1 MKEGISLIHKS
12 LYDYQPQSIFKFFTY
27 SVNKN
32 ENIRTVRKPILCDIP
47 KSNSMN
53 KTIFVNG
60 LYLYNTLPDDIISK
74 NPKAF
79 SKYLNKSIAL
89 LFPGDK
95 ITRIDPG

>member
-1 MKEGISLIHKS
+1 MIK
-12 LYDYQPQSIFKFFTY
+12 
-27 SVNKN
+27 
-32 ENIRTVRKPILCDIP
+32 
-47 KSNSMN
+47 
-53 KTIFVNG
+53 IFVNG

-79 SKYLNKSIAL
+79 SKYLNKSITF